1 MHESRRWCD
10 MRLSVWNIIWTD
22 SNASQLI
29 WPLVW
34 RIQMLWIFS
43 FHMLLL
49 LLQGMVG
56 IVLIGACRENESS
69 CNLTSLS
76 GREWIRL
83 IEHQSKWEHEF
94 YRSLRL
100 SFPVTQT
107 LPNTLRHT
115 DNQLTRRASYWSGY
129 LLPASLAMAFQLRE
143 EERRKKRIWE
153 QNCNIDEAQLSS
165 QRKFF
170 YRIQCS
176 ELVHPRCLKNCISS
190 VLYTKSKN

>member
-1 MHESRRWCD
+1 
-10 MRLSVWNIIWTD
+10 
-22 SNASQLI
+22 
-29 WPLVW
+29 
-34 RIQMLWIFS
+34 MLWIFS

-83 IEHQSKWEHEF
+83 IEHHSKWEHEF
-94 YRSLRL
+94 YLALRL

-129 LLPASLAMAFQLRE
+129 LLPVSLAMAFQLRVE
-143 EERRKKRIWE
+143 KRRKKKEENLRTELQYRWGTT
-153 QNCNIDEAQLSS
+153 DKAKKSL
-165 QRKFF
+165 

-176 ELVHPRCLKNCISS
+176 ELVHPKCLKTVFLQFYIPNPTINHSGQS
-190 VLYTKSKN
+190 H